1 MFLIGAEMDKKYKIL
16 IITYYFPPINAIA
29 SHRPYSWAKYWS
41 RMGHDITVLTTKKEP
56 KSNDLNLDCSFFKVI
71 EVENVI
77 WGKLKEK
84 LKGLKDKEG
93 ENIKEN
99 YKNNEN
105 IKYKVKKFFIYIIKL
120 LLKRGLFGSIRMP
133 NQNDLIINKSSSY
146 IINDKY
152 DIVVS
157 TAGPYNVHLI
167 AYKYK
172 KKYPDTFW
180 VADYRDL
187 WTQNHIFKGLFPFTI
202 IEEYLENKV
211 NHKADLITTV
221 SKPFA
226 DQIKNKYKIDNV
238 EVIENGFDPDDFKNL
253 PPEPYWK
260 DDKVRLVYTGTIY
273 AGKQDPSPLFEAV
286 NQINNS
292 IYKDLLNKLEVIF
305 VGGAKGDFDFLVKK
319 YNVSNWV
326 KHEGFKPGEDSLR
339 MQRDAHALIFLEFE
353 SKNVDGILTGK
364 LFEYLYSGTKI
375 LGIGVTD
382 NSAPGKIIKE
392 SGCGIN
398 FGKDVEKI
406 KNYLIELLKTGK
418 KDTVNTNNEILE
430 KFSRKNLAEKLMDI
444 IEKYM
449 LKKVN

>member
-1 MFLIGAEMDKKYKIL
+1 MFLIRLKMDKKYKIL
-16 IITYYFPPINAIA
+16 IITHYFPPINSIA

-56 KSNDLNLDCSFFKVI
+56 RDNDLNLDTSFLKVI
-71 EVENVI
+71 EVENI
-77 WGKLKEK
+77 
-84 LKGLKDKEG
+84 
-93 ENIKEN
+93 
-99 YKNNEN
+99 
-105 IKYKVKKFFIYIIKL
+105 
-120 LLKRGLFGSIRMP
+120 
-133 NQNDLIINKSSSY
+133 IINKLKHYIIGDKTNISDVENVSVNSPSIKESNSY
-146 IINDKY
+146 IFSKIKNFCNKKGILTWDARFPNLFDFWISPAFKEIEKNKY
-152 DIVVS
+152 DIIIS
-157 TAGPYNVHLI
+157 TFAPYATHLT
-167 AYKYK
+167 AYRYK

-187 WTQNHIFKGLFPFTI
+187 WTQSHIFKGLFPFTI
-202 IEEYLENKV
+202 IEEYLEDKV

-221 SKPFA
+221 SKPLA
-226 DQIKNKYKIDNV
+226 DQRKNKYKIDNV

-260 DDKVRLVYTGTIY
+260 DDKVRLVYTGSIY
-273 AGKQDPSPLFEAV
+273 AGKQDPSPLFEAI

-292 IYKDLLNKLEVIF
+292 IFKDLLNKLEVIF

-326 KHEGFKPGEDSLR
+326 KHEGFKPREYSLR
-339 MQRDAHALIFLEFE
+339 IQRDAHALIFLEFE

-382 NSAPGKIIKE
+382 NSAPAKIIKE
-392 SGCGIN
+392 SGCGVN

-418 KDTVNTNNEILE
+418 KDTVNTDNEILE
-430 KFSRKNLAEKLMDI
+430 KFSRKNLAEKLMGI

-449 LKKVN
+449 LKR

>member
-1 MFLIGAEMDKKYKIL
+1 MDKKYKIL
-16 IITYYFPPINAIA
+16 IITHYFPPINSIA
-29 SHRPYSWAKYWS
+29 SHRSYSWAKYWS
-41 RMGHDITVLTTKKEP
+41 RMGHNITVLTTKKEP

-71 EVENVI
+71 EAENVI

-120 LLKRGLFGSIRMP
+120 LHKRGLFNTIRMP
-133 NQNDLIINKSSSY
+133 DQNDLIINKSTSY

-157 TAGPYNVHLI
+157 TAGPYNVHII

-202 IEEYLENKV
+202 IEEYLENIV

-221 SKPFA
+221 SKPLA
-226 DQIKNKYKIDNV
+226 DKIKNKYKIDNV

-273 AGKQDPSPLFEAV
+273 AGKRDPSPLFEAI

-326 KHEGFKPGEDSLR
+326 KHEGFKPREDSLR

-406 KNYLIELLKTGK
+406 KNYSIELLKTGK

-449 LKKVN
+449 LNIC

>member
-1 MFLIGAEMDKKYKIL
+1 MDKKYKIL
-16 IITYYFPPINAIA
+16 IITHYFPPINSIA

-56 KSNDLNLDCSFFKVI
+56 QDNDLNLDTSFLKVI
-71 EVENVI
+71 EVENI
-77 WGKLKEK
+77 ILGKLKEK

-93 ENIKEN
+93 ENIKES

-105 IKYKVKKFFIYIIKL
+105 IKCKVKKFFIYIMKL
-120 LLKRGLFGSIRMP
+120 LRKRGLFNTARMP
-133 NQNDLIINKSSSY
+133 DWDDLIISKSLSY

-172 KKYPDTFW
+172 EKYPDTFW

-202 IEEYLENKV
+202 IEEYLEDKV

-221 SKPFA
+221 SKPLA

-260 DDKVRLVYTGTIY
+260 DGKVRLVYTGAIY
-273 AGKQDPSPLFEAV
+273 AGKQDPSPLFEAIS
-286 NQINNS
+286 QINDS
-292 IYKDLLNKLEVIF
+292 IHNNLLNNLEVIF

-326 KHEGFKPGEDSLR
+326 KHEGFKPREYSLR
-339 MQRDAHALIFLEFE
+339 IQRDAHALIFLEFE

-364 LFEYLYSGTKI
+364 LFEYLYSSTKI

-392 SGCGIN
+392 SGCGVN

-418 KDTVNTNNEILE
+418 KDTVNPNNEILE

-444 IEKYM
+444 IEKHM
-449 LKKVN
+449 LKM